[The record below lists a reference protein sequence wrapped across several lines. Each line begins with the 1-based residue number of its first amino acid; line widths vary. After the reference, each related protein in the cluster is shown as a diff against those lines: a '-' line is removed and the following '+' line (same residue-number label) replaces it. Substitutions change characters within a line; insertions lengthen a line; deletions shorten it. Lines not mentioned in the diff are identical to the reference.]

1 MGTGGLQD
9 VMGRIAP
16 EHSRLLRLSGEER
29 VDLSPPP
36 GVMVE
41 DRVTYAS
48 VPGPMPV
55 ELARLLSVA
64 ALPRFIVLLHSGA
77 AARHFIQ
84 ECARLGLSRARITA
98 ITIGPRVTEICHNA
112 DGWHSIHTAKTPGD
126 AAMLALAAQTC
137 KTSNRLGCG
146 LDGVWPNNERRI
158 SQSAPRAAPVG
169 LRRTDLRFCD
179 GLCAGRGRCRFASWQ
194 LGWLRH
200 GAMPM
205 MSANGP
211 TLNPM
216 GEAQINARI
225 AELDRKLGAIETQAA
240 LAGGQAGRAEALLVS
255 IATRRAIER
264 GTPLGYLEGQ
274 LRTRFGEALPQVVNS
289 VIAFGRAPITQDR
302 LSAQLDVLA
311 PQLTGPDETQST
323 WSKVRRDLSGL
334 FILHSETRPAAP
346 DPKLRLDHARLCL
359 REGRIEDAIA
369 DVRLLPGAKA
379 AQGWI
384 NDAQRYAA
392 AMHALDALDTSALL
406 EPKGCAMVR
415 GA

>member
-1 MGTGGLQD
+1 MN
-9 VMGRIAP
+9 
-16 EHSRLLRLSGEER
+16 EEF
-29 VDLSPPP
+29 PNQ
-36 GVMVE
+36 
-41 DRVTYAS
+41 
-48 VPGPMPV
+48 
-55 ELARLLSVA
+55 
-64 ALPRFIVLLHSGA
+64 PR
-77 AARHFIQ
+77 
-84 ECARLGLSRARITA
+84 
-98 ITIGPRVTEICHNA
+98 
-112 DGWHSIHTAKTPGD
+112 
-126 AAMLALAAQTC
+126 
-137 KTSNRLGCG
+137 
-146 LDGVWPNNERRI
+146 
-158 SQSAPRAAPVG
+158 APRRSGCVG
-169 LRRTDLRFCD
+169 PIFAFATVFAL
-179 GLCAGRGRCRFASWQ
+179 GAGVAGFASWQ

-406 EPKGCAMVR
+406 EPKGLRDGQGRLIEQASPLAGPAQVPPK
-415 GA
+415 AETSQAAEPAPPATPQATPPAAKAP

>member
-1 MGTGGLQD
+1 MN
-9 VMGRIAP
+9 
-16 EHSRLLRLSGEER
+16 EEF
-29 VDLSPPP
+29 PNQ
-36 GVMVE
+36 
-41 DRVTYAS
+41 
-48 VPGPMPV
+48 
-55 ELARLLSVA
+55 
-64 ALPRFIVLLHSGA
+64 PR
-77 AARHFIQ
+77 
-84 ECARLGLSRARITA
+84 
-98 ITIGPRVTEICHNA
+98 
-112 DGWHSIHTAKTPGD
+112 
-126 AAMLALAAQTC
+126 
-137 KTSNRLGCG
+137 
-146 LDGVWPNNERRI
+146 
-158 SQSAPRAAPVG
+158 APRRSGCVG
-169 LRRTDLRFCD
+169 PIFAFATVFAL
-179 GLCAGRGRCRFASWQ
+179 GAGVAGFASWQ

-311 PQLTGPDETQST
+311 PQLTGPDESQST

-334 FILHSETRPAAP
+334 FILHSETRPPRPIPNCGWTMRAFACAKGGSRMQLPTCVCCPAPRRRKAGSMMHSVMPPRCMRSMRSTHRPCSNPRAA
-346 DPKLRLDHARLCL
+346 RWS
-359 REGRIEDAIA
+359 G
-369 DVRLLPGAKA
+369 
-379 AQGWI
+379 
-384 NDAQRYAA
+384 
-392 AMHALDALDTSALL
+392 ALDRTGQPAGGPGTGSA
-406 EPKGCAMVR
+406 KGR
-415 GA
+415 GIAGGGLRRQRHRRPHRLRSRPLNAAKL